1 MVRSPAGR
9 PRPASTQAVGDGL
22 MVSSLAQ
29 QSERTNGETRSAPP
43 SRSPGPSVGR
53 SLARRQNIDAT
64 GVDVR
69 ACSAAAVAWRGR
81 HGDGVETGAPS
92 KESVRPSLPS
102 AARPGEQCPYFH
114 PEALLRSVQL
124 REDHPLT
131 IASFSVFATSIF
143 PCLMISFTCALSPA
157 PLLPLRPLPR
167 ARLPSRGPT
176 TPAVNL
182 GGA

>member
-1 MVRSPAGR
+1 MN
-9 PRPASTQAVGDGL
+9 
-22 MVSSLAQ
+22 
-29 QSERTNGETRSAPP
+29 ERTVRRGRRRRP
-43 SRSPGPSVGR
+43 SRSPGLSVGR

-64 GVDVR
+64 GVEVR

-92 KESVRPSLPS
+92 KERVRPSLPP

-114 PEALLRSVQL
+114 PEALLRSVQS

-157 PLLPLRPLPR
+157 PLLLLRPLPR
-167 ARLPSRGPT
+167 DRLPSRGPT